1 VKKTL
6 TLLTLASFA
15 LAAAL
20 FVPARAAD
28 DNKSARDSADAA
40 SDAASKAGDAGS
52 EPASEATEAAGKA
65 AAKADAEG
73 FVPLF
78 TGKDL
83 SGWKAAENPQAF
95 KVEDGAIVVN
105 GERGHL
111 FYVGP
116 VKNHEFKDFHFRA
129 EVMTMP
135 NSNSGIYFHTSL
147 QEKGW
152 PSKGFECQVN
162 NTYTKD
168 PRKTGG
174 LYAVKDVMNTAP
186 VKDNEWFTYDIVV
199 KGDRVQI
206 MINGKTTSEWT
217 QPKDFN
223 PPQGM
228 NGRMLSSGTF
238 ALQAHDP
245 GSKVLFRNIRVK
257 PL

>member
-1 VKKTL
+1 MKKTPAL
-6 TLLTLASFA
+6 FA
-15 LAAAL
+15 LASVVLAAVL
-20 FVPARAAD
+20 LAPARAAED
-28 DNKSARDSADAA
+28 EKDKAAKDTATESAAADSTSA
-40 SDAASKAGDAGS
+40 
-52 EPASEATEAAGKA
+52 EATAAAG
-65 AAKADAEG
+65 KADAEG

-78 TGKDL
+78 NGKDL
-83 SGWKAAENPQAF
+83 TGWKANENAQGF
-95 KVEDGAIVVN
+95 KVEKGAIVVN

-116 VKNHEFKDFHFRA
+116 VNNHEFKDFHFRA

-135 NSNSGIYFHTSL
+135 NSNSGIYFHTAP
-147 QEKGW
+147 QDEGW
-152 PSKGFECQVN
+152 PTKGFECQVN
-162 NTYTKD
+162 NTYAKD

-186 VKDNEWFTYDIVV
+186 AKDNEWFTYDIIV

-206 MINGKTTSEWT
+206 LINGKPTSEWT
-217 QPKDFN
+217 QPADFN

-228 NGRMLSSGTF
+228 RGRKLSSGTF